1 MMLSYL
7 EHENPLMRHAS
18 KTWLT
23 ETAPF
28 FFRIL
33 DPLIERLIN
42 ALIATEAQYL
52 DNKLVY
58 NNHYNFEIVVDSIR
72 KFKYC

>member
-1 MMLSYL
+1 MLSYL
-7 EHENPLMRHAS
+7 QHENPLMRNAA

-33 DPLIERLIN
+33 DPLIEQ
-42 ALIATEAQYL
+42 LIAAY
-52 DNKLVY
+52 
-58 NNHYNFEIVVDSIR
+58 I
-72 KFKYC
+72 